1 MIFYVSCNAV
11 QTPHFLFNAMCV
23 LVALGVDYDV
33 MGGPAACCG
42 IIHTN
47 WQGDV
52 ASDSKVIDATL
63 QNFGGRSPEKVL
75 S

>member
-1 MIFYVSCNAV
+1 
-11 QTPHFLFNAMCV
+11 
-23 LVALGVDYDV
+23 

-52 ASDSKVIDATL
+52 AIDSKVTDVTL

>member
-1 MIFYVSCNAV
+1 MR
-11 QTPHFLFNAMCV
+11 CV
-23 LVALGVDYDV
+23 LDALGLIRCNGRP
-33 MGGPAACCG
+33 GGG
-42 IIHTN
+42 YIIHTN

-52 ASDSKVIDATL
+52 AIDSKVTDATL